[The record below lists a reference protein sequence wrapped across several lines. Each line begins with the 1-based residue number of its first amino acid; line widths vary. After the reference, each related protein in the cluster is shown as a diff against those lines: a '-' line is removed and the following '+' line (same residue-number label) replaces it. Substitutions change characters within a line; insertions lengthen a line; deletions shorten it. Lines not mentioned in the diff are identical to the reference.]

1 MKKQVIA
8 ICGKSGSGKD
18 TIMKEILKR
27 YPNSFKPIVS
37 YTTRP
42 RREHETEGIDYHF
55 ISKQEM
61 ANKIVNNEMLEVS
74 EFNGWFYGTAIDSLS
89 DDYINIGVYNL
100 DGLEYLCQNEKDT
113 DNLIFYIDA
122 SDKTRLIRSLNR
134 EENPD
139 VGEIIRRYG
148 TDKEDFSSF
157 DVSEYKGYKLQNETK
172 EDLEDCIKR
181 IVFLSD
187 KYFLI

>member
-42 RREHETEGIDYHF
+42 RRENEIEGIDYHF

-148 TDKEDFSSF
+148 TDKKDFSSF

-172 EDLEDCIKR
+172 EDLEDCIER

-187 KYFLI
+187 KYF

>member
-1 MKKQVIA
+1 
-8 ICGKSGSGKD
+8 
-18 TIMKEILKR
+18 
-27 YPNSFKPIVS
+27 
-37 YTTRP
+37 
-42 RREHETEGIDYHF
+42 
-55 ISKQEM
+55 M

-89 DDYINIGVYNL
+89 DDYINIGIYNL

-148 TDKEDFSSF
+148 TDKKDFSSF

-172 EDLEDCIKR
+172 EDLEDCIER

-187 KYFLI
+187 KYF